1 MSAAPVYALPV
12 ADRWLVYAPLHDVV
26 ALANGAALRAWQA
39 GELSRDEPLARALS
53 APAWAAPGPPAGEP
67 CPAFLG
73 LLPTRAC
80 NLACA
85 YCDFGAPGA
94 STARMPL
101 AVATAAVDWIAAR
114 AEAAGRP
121 EFHVLFFGG
130 EPFEAPEVVEVAVH
144 RARSEAAR
152 RGLVPWIGAS
162 TNGCFDAPM
171 ARFVGDHFDA
181 IALSLDGP
189 PDVHDRHR
197 PAVGGGPSF
206 AVVAETARRLAD
218 STVELCLRACV
229 TADSVARLPEIAAWM
244 IDEFRPAAIS
254 FESLSPGRRAA
265 RAGLRVPDPY
275 TFAVRALEAQQ
286 RAEERGVRLVYAAAS
301 GLSPRYSFCPV
312 GTDAVIV
319 SPDGRASACYLPA
332 GAWRRRGLDLDFGR
346 VEAGGGVRL
355 DTAAVERARA
365 LPAANPGCA
374 GCFCRFTCA
383 GGCHVRPGRPGAG
396 DAYGPFCVQ
405 TRLVTA
411 GLLLRDLGAGELLA
425 QWLADAAALRR
436 LALQGCDALPV
447 MDHAPPARDRPSPPV
462 PARFVEG
469 CA

>member
-1 MSAAPVYALPV
+1 MSAAPVYGLPV
-12 ADRWLVYAPLHDVV
+12 ADRWLVYAPLHDVI
-26 ALANGAALRAWQA
+26 ALANRPVLRAWQS

-53 APAWAAPGPPAGEP
+53 RPVWAAPGPPAGEP

-101 AVATAAVDWIAAR
+101 AVATAAVDWMAAR
-114 AEAAGRP
+114 AEAAGRS

-144 RARSEAAR
+144 RARSQAAR
-152 RGLVPWIGAS
+152 RGLVPRIGAS
-162 TNGCFDAPM
+162 TNGCFDAAM
-171 ARFVGDHFDA
+171 ACFVGDHFDA

-206 AVVAETARRLAD
+206 AAVAETARRLAD
-218 STVELCLRACV
+218 TNVELCLRACV
-229 TADSVARLPEIAAWM
+229 TADSVARLPEIATWM
-244 IDEFRPAAIS
+244 VDEFRPAAIS
-254 FESLSPGRRAA
+254 FEGLSPGRRSA
-265 RAGLRVPDPY
+265 RAGLRAPDPY

-286 RAEERGVRLVYAAAS
+286 RAEERGVRVVYAAAS

-346 VEAGGGVRL
+346 VAADGVRL
-355 DTAAVERARA
+355 DSTAVERARA

-374 GCFCRFTCA
+374 DCFCRFTCA
-383 GGCHVRPGRPGAG
+383 GGCHVRPGRHAAG

-411 GLLLRDLGAGELLA
+411 GLLLRDLGEHELLTA
-425 QWLADAAALRR
+425 WLADAAALRR
-436 LALQGCDALPV
+436 LALQSRDTLPARG
-447 MDHAPPARDRPSPPV
+447 DAPPGRERPSPPAPV
-462 PARFVEG
+462 RFVEG